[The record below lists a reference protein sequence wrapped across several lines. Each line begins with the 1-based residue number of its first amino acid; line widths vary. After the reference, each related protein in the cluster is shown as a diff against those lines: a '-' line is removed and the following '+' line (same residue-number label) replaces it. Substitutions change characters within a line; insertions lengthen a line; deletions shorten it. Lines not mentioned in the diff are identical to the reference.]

1 MKTQPPKMISR
12 RRCLEIV
19 AASAASAISLCAASS
34 ALAAT
39 NSMKKL
45 SWQGVLLGADA
56 SITLYSEKEA
66 EARKAIENMLQEVSR
81 LEAYFSLYKQHSL
94 ISRLNKN
101 GAIENPPGEFV
112 ELIGKAIEIAE
123 TTNGRFDPT
132 IQPLFMAYKNLANKN
147 HSADWAAHPDV
158 ISAITRI
165 SYKKVEASSKR
176 IAFTQKGM
184 GLTLNG
190 IAQGYITDKA
200 ITILKQAGFE
210 NNLVNFGEYRG
221 IGNKPDAKGWNIRLG
236 KTKAAPV
243 WTLQNEALA
252 ASAHHGLI
260 LNRETGLHHLID
272 PKTGLNQPAW
282 REIYVSANTAVDAD
296 AASTALFA
304 ATPAD
309 IEALIAALPIKRA
322 YIIKKDGTL
331 LREKPQT

>member
-66 EARKAIENMLQEVSR
+66 EARKAIENMLQEVTR

-101 GAIENPPGEFV
+101 GAIENPPSEFV

-132 IQPLFMAYKNLANKN
+132 IQMLWTLLAENQRLGTTPTAAEMA
-147 HSADWAAHPDV
+147 AARTSIGFQKVQIDS
-158 ISAITRI
+158 SAIVL
-165 SYKKVEASSKR
+165 SNG
-176 IAFTQKGM
+176 QQ
-184 GLTLNG
+184 LTLNG
-190 IAQGYITDKA
+190 IAQGYIADRIADLLKRHGIDDVLIDTGEIKALGAAPGQDAWPISTTGMETASAPKA
-200 ITILKQAGFE
+200 I
-210 NNLVNFGEYRG
+210 
-221 IGNKPDAKGWNIRLG
+221 
-236 KTKAAPV
+236 
-243 WTLQNEALA
+243 ALA
-252 ASAHHGLI
+252 TSAPLGTVIDQGGKLGHI
-260 LNRETGLHHLID
+260 LDPRSGDHIDTPIQQISISAPQAVLADALSTGLCMAE
-272 PKTGLNQPAW
+272 TVE
-282 REIYVSANTAVDAD
+282 EIASVLRHVKDARLE
-296 AASTALFA
+296 SF
-304 ATPAD
+304 
-309 IEALIAALPIKRA
+309 
-322 YIIKKDGTL
+322 
-331 LREKPQT
+331 QT